1 MATTILRIKNMVCPR
16 CIKVV
21 REELEKLG
29 YQTTVEQLG
38 IAKLDHPVEQV
49 DINKIS
55 RVLEENG
62 FELLVEKSAKIIE
75 TIKSLLIELIYQ
87 DQLESLSMNLS
98 DYLARKLN
106 HDYSRL
112 SSLFSAVESITIE
125 KYFILQKIERVK
137 ELLIYDELTLSETAY
152 RLGYSSVQHL
162 SNQFK
167 KITGMSPSH
176 FKSLRARTRTTL
188 DKVGQ

>member
-21 REELEKLG
+21 SEELEKLG
-29 YQTTVEQLG
+29 YQTTVEKLG
-38 IAKLDHPVEQV
+38 IAKLNHSIEQI
-49 DINKIS
+49 DINRIS

-62 FELLVEKSAKIIE
+62 FELLVEKSARIIDS
-75 TIKSLLIELIYQ
+75 IKTLLIELIYH
-87 DQLESLSMNLS
+87 DQLESLSVNLS
-98 DYLARKLN
+98 DFLAGQLN
-106 HDYSRL
+106 HDYSYL

-176 FKSLRARTRTTL
+176 FKSLRVRARTTL
-188 DKVGQ
+188 DKIGQ